1 MLKEGRQSDQG
12 KPERAAAQLILQHN
26 VWEPQHVRRQA
37 QDADVPKFFLVP
49 LKPVVYPALEAER
62 NVSSGLCCGQDSLT
76 PPTYPEGKQDRV

>member
-1 MLKEGRQSDQG
+1 MLKEGRQSDKG

-37 QDADVPKFFLVP
+37 QDADVPKFFLIP

-62 NVSSGLCCGQDSLT
+62 NVSSGLCCGQGSLT
-76 PPTYPEGKQDRV
+76 PPSFPEGKQDRV